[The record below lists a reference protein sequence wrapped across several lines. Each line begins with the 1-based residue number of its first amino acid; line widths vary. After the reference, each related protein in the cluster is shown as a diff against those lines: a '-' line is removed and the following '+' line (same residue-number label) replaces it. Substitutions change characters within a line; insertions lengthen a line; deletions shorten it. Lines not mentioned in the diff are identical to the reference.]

1 MWNTVCEIHRNLLS
15 WMPCCLYID
24 RDVTGLFYS
33 LDIYTRFKYGCVC
46 VRVVCVLG
54 CIQLFVIP
62 WTVVCQGLLSMEYSN
77 QKFWSRLPFLPP
89 GNFPS
94 PGIEPRSLAAPALA
108 ADSLPL
114 YHLGR
119 GNFCNFIPFICL
131 WIDTVFRHR
140 SIRIS
145 FP

>member
-1 MWNTVCEIHRNLLS
+1 
-15 WMPCCLYID
+15 MPCCLYID

-89 GNFPS
+89 GNLLTQGS
-94 PGIEPRSLAAPALA
+94 NLCLLHWQT
-108 ADSLPL
+108 DSLPPQIF
-114 YHLGR
+114 YHRGR
-119 GNFCNFIPFICL
+119 KPFQGIEMAR
-131 WIDTVFRHR
+131 FRHKA
-140 SIRIS
+140 
-145 FP
+145 FPHPTLEHRAHLLEPEGPLKG